1 MNFAAVPRSAPA
13 FKPLA
18 LACAL
23 SLSAIAAQALAQDA
37 VPSIVVTGA
46 RFQVEA
52 AEAPIGATVI
62 TADEIRRAGA
72 TDVNQAIRKIG
83 GVYGR
88 QSLDASP
95 DFSLDLRGFGSNS
108 AQNLVVMVDGVRL
121 NENEL
126 ATTVLSTIPVD
137 TVERIEITR
146 GGSSVLYG
154 EGATG
159 GVIHIITR
167 RAGAKGTRGSVFA
180 ERGRFDQHDLRASIS
195 HGAGAWSFDAAVA
208 DRGSDNYRENSNY
221 DQTTFSGGLQWA
233 YAPGARLNVRL
244 ESARSDS
251 RFPGSLTEAQF
262 QQDPRKSYTKKDF
275 GSLDTDRVS
284 AFIEQRVGAF
294 DLAAELSHRQR
305 DLSANYYFDMGF
317 GETLSRSTYEAKQT
331 QFSPR
336 LRHTGVLGGQRN
348 ELVAGV
354 DLARWD
360 RETVSSFS
368 LGDARQDSKAVYF
381 RDELVWRAP
390 HNARLALGA
399 RHEKF
404 EKRYSDPLGFPPV
417 VNEERSQSLNA
428 WSLEGS
434 VDVLPQ
440 LTLFAK
446 AGRSYRVANVDEN
459 SLRSGPELLEPQT
472 SRDLELGATF
482 GSTERQLTARLFRH
496 RLKNELFYDP
506 TIGWGANTNLDPTRR
521 QGLEVEGRFSLNRA
535 WRITGQWQHV
545 DAEFTDGQNAGR
557 EMVLVPKNVLTARL
571 AWAPGNGH
579 SADVGAQWVDKQRF
593 GSDFTNS
600 CGARIPSTTT
610 VDARYALRFGPWEAA
625 AQALNLFDRD
635 YYSNAF
641 GCRSG
646 IYPSDGRQVKLS
658 LRYDF

>member
-1 MNFAAVPRSAPA
+1 MNLVAVPRSAPA

-23 SLSAIAAQALAQDA
+23 SLSALAAQAVAQDGA
-37 VPSIVVTGA
+37 VPAIVVTGA
-46 RFQVEA
+46 RFPVDTSL
-52 AEAPIGATVI
+52 APIGATVI

-72 TDVNQAIRKIG
+72 TDVNEAIRKVG

-95 DFSLDLRGFGSNS
+95 DFALDLRGFGANS

-126 ATTVLSTIPVD
+126 ANTVLSSIPVD

-167 RAGAKGTRGSVFA
+167 RAGQAGTRASVFA
-180 ERGRFDQHDLRASIS
+180 EAGRFDHRDLRASLS
-195 HGAGAWSFDAAVA
+195 HGAGPWSFDASIA
-208 DRGSDNYRENSNY
+208 DRSSDGYRRNSDF
-221 DQTTFSGGLQWA
+221 DQTTASAGLQ
-233 YAPGARLNVRL
+233 YAWGAQGRAGLRI

-251 RFPGSLTEAQF
+251 RFPGSLTEDEYLAN
-262 QQDPRKSYTKKDF
+262 PRQSLTLRDF
-275 GSLDTDRVS
+275 GTLDTDRIS
-284 AFIEQRVGAF
+284 AYAEQRVGAF
-294 DLAAELSHRQR
+294 ELAADLSHRER
-305 DLSANYYFDMGF
+305 DLSANYFF
-317 GETLSRSTYEAKQT
+317 GTTLSRSTYASEQT

-336 LRHTGVLGGQRN
+336 VRHSAMLGGQRN

-354 DLARWD
+354 DLIRWERQVKSD
-360 RETVSSFS
+360 FGS
-368 LGDARQDSKAVYF
+368 GDARQDSKAVYL
-381 RDELVWRAP
+381 RDELRWNAP
-390 HNARLALGA
+390 HSARLAAGV

-404 EKRYSDPLGFPPV
+404 EKDDVLGAV
-417 VNEERSQSLNA
+417 TESRSQSLNA

-434 VDVLPQ
+434 VDVMPAV
-440 LTLFAK
+440 TLFAK
-446 AGRSYRVANVDEN
+446 AGRSYRMPNADEN
-459 SLRSGPELLEPQT
+459 GLRSSADVLQPQT
-472 SRDLELGATF
+472 SRDLELGVTA
-482 GSTERQLTARLFRH
+482 GGKERQLTARLFRH
-496 RLKNELFYDP
+496 RLRNEIFYDP

-521 QGLEVEGRFSLNRA
+521 QGLEVEGQAALGAA
-535 WRITGQWQHV
+535 WRLTGQWQRV
-545 DAEFTDGQNAGR
+545 DAEFTAGPNAGR
-557 EMVLVPKNVLTARL
+557 EMVLVPKNVVSARL
-571 AWAPGNGH
+571 AWVPGDGQ
-579 SADVGAQWVDKQRF
+579 SADIGAQWVDSQRY

-600 CGARIPSTTT
+600 CGARIPSYTT
-610 VDARYALRFGPWEAA
+610 VDARYARRMGPWEVAVSG
-625 AQALNLFDRD
+625 LNLFDRD

-646 IYPSDGRQVKLS
+646 IYPSDGRQLKLS